1 MAAPVDKDELLA
13 LQKQFQK
20 LSKKDHK
27 NDTTITRKQFHEA
40 LKLVKVEATDTE
52 ILDRLFTLFDSTKT
66 VPIHHHTSCAL
77 SHPSNISHLSF
88 SLCVCRHWG
97 WTNKLQRV
105 HCRRLVHCARQLGGK
120 AHMYEAA
127 AATNTWSNVRRLTPL
142 FVLPFDRLAQPP
154 THAPPPLQSPSTC
167 LTSTSQA
174 RSARRK

>member
-1 MAAPVDKDELLA
+1 MLAHTTVLLRALQQVVAVYTCVAFLSFDNQSLLFLHACVAAPVDKDELLE

-77 SHPSNISHLSF
+77 SHSLSRV
-88 SLCVCRHWG
+88 CVQ
-97 WTNKLQRV
+97 T
-105 HCRRLVHCARQLGGK
+105 LGMDK
-120 AHMYEAA
+120 
-127 AATNTWSNVRRLTPL
+127 
-142 FVLPFDRLAQPP
+142 
-154 THAPPPLQSPSTC
+154 
-167 LTSTSQA
+167 
-174 RSARRK
+174 